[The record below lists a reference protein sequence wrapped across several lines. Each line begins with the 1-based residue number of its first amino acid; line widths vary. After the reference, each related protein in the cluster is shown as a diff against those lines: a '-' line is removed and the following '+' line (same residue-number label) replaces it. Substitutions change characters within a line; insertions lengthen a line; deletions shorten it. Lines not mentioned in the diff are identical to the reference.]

1 MNRINLGPLATMS
14 PASRAG
20 YDVES
25 RTTRPKTSRC
35 EHSIFI
41 PLHYEKNYA
50 YPLIVWLHD
59 QGSDESRLPQVMS
72 ALSLRNYV
80 ATGPRGSAACSG
92 NGFGWTQQA
101 SSIERANDAIGTA
114 IDDAC
119 RQLNIAAQ
127 RVFIAGEG
135 SGGTM
140 AFRVAFQRPEWFAG
154 VVSINGPLPS
164 SAAPLSRLN
173 ACRKMPIF
181 WTQCRHDHEF
191 NETTLAAQL
200 RLLHIGG
207 FNVTLR
213 QYPADQDCRQI
224 LPDANR
230 WLMDL
235 VTRASP
241 VSS

>member
-14 PASRAG
+14 PTSRAE

-25 RTTRPKTSRC
+25 RTIRPKTSRY

-59 QGSDESRLPQVMS
+59 QGSDEGRLPQIMS

-80 ATGPRGSAACSG
+80 ATGPRGSNTCSE
-92 NGFGWTQQA
+92 NGFGWSQRA
-101 SSIERANDAIGTA
+101 SSIEQADDAIGTA

-119 RQLNIAAQ
+119 RQFNIAAQ
-127 RVFIAGEG
+127 RIFIAGEG
-135 SGGTM
+135 AGGTM
-140 AFRVAFQRPEWFAG
+140 AFRIAFQRPEWFAG
-154 VVSINGPLPS
+154 VASINGPLPS
-164 SAAPLSRLN
+164 GSAPLARLK
-173 ACRKMPIF
+173 ACRQMPIF
-181 WTQCRHDHEF
+181 WTQVRHDSLF
-191 NETTLAAQL
+191 NEATLATQL
-200 RLLHIGG
+200 RLLHFGG

-213 QYPADQDCRQI
+213 QYPADHAYQQI

-235 VTRASP
+235 VTKASP

>member
-14 PASRAG
+14 PTSRAEI
-20 YDVES
+20 DFES
-25 RTTRPKTSRC
+25 RTIRPKTSQC
-35 EHSIFI
+35 EHSVFI

-59 QGSDESRLPQVMS
+59 HGSDETRLPQIMS

-80 ATGPRGSAACSG
+80 AAGPRGSDTCPG
-92 NGFGWTQQA
+92 KGFGWLQQA
-101 SSIERANDAIGTA
+101 GSIELADDAIGTA

-119 RQLNIAAQ
+119 RQFNIATH
-127 RVFIAGEG
+127 RVFVAGEG

-140 AFRVAFQRPEWFAG
+140 AFRIAFQRPEWFAG
-154 VVSINGPLPS
+154 VVSINGPLPTGS
-164 SAAPLSRLN
+164 APLARLN
-173 ACRKMPIF
+173 SCRQMPIF
-181 WTQCRHDHEF
+181 WTQCRRDRQF
-191 NETTLAAQL
+191 NEATLAAQL

-213 QYPADQDCRQI
+213 QYPADHDCRQI

-235 VTRASP
+235 ITRAAP